1 MEFSHLVNS
10 ANVAVKNNKI
20 HEAIKLLEDA
30 FKINSNSFD
39 VCFKLGLLTFKL
51 DDLNNSIKYFKKT
64 LLLNPNSSLGYSN
77 LGLIYSRQNKN
88 ELALKNYLRA
98 IDLEPNNF
106 TINYNLANL
115 FFSINNEKNAE
126 FYFKKSIEIQP
137 QNFYPYNNLFQLYD
151 RTNNLVKLE
160 EVLIKI
166 IKLFGKSPQVQFLE
180 GIFNFRKKKYKETIE
195 IFQNLNF
202 DGKDLQKNILINN
215 TLAKCHDQLNNY
227 KDAYQYYLKS
237 NKILEDTYK
246 NKFDKNKFNN
256 RILKRLNSFSNV
268 QEKFLN
274 SEKTYDDN
282 VDPIFLI
289 GFPRSGTTLLD
300 TILRTH
306 KSIEVIEESSLI
318 DHVMNKLN
326 YYIKD
331 DILNLNFI
339 DQDTIKEL
347 RDLYF
352 KERKDLIGYKE
363 NIIYVDKK
371 PLNIIYVAEINKIF
385 PKAKF
390 ILALRNPYDAVLSCF
405 MQPFIPN
412 DAMSNFYNL
421 KNSSDFYDLV
431 MRLWE
436 IYEENLNLN
445 MNIIKY
451 EDVVNNFDNCIKK
464 LLNFLEVDWNDDL
477 RNFYLTASKRGIINT
492 PSYNQVNKPLY
503 KGSIDRWKNY
513 LNKFDDYN
521 LSLDK
526 WTKKYKY

>member
-1 MEFSHLVNS
+1 MDFSHLVNS
-10 ANVAVKNNKI
+10 ANVALKNNNI

-39 VCFKLGLLTFKL
+39 VCFKLGLLTLKL
-51 DDLNNSIKYFKKT
+51 NDLDNSIKYFKKT
-64 LLLNPNSSLGYSN
+64 LLLKPNSSLGYSN
-77 LGLIYSRQNKN
+77 LGIIYSRQNKN
-88 ELALKNYLRA
+88 ELALQNYLRA
-98 IDLEPNNF
+98 IDIEPNNF

-137 QNFYPYNNLFQLYD
+137 QHFYPYNNLFQLYD
-151 RTNNLVKLE
+151 RTNNIEKLE
-160 EVLIKI
+160 EVLVKI

-227 KDAYQYYLKS
+227 KNAYKYYLKS
-237 NKILEDTYK
+237 NKILEDSYK
-246 NKFDKNKFNN
+246 HKFDKNKFNS
-256 RILKRLNSFSNV
+256 RILKRLNSISTI
-268 QEKFLN
+268 QERFLN
-274 SEKTYDDN
+274 NDKTYDDN
-282 VDPIFLI
+282 IDPIFLI

-318 DHVMNKLN
+318 DYVINKLN

-331 DILNLNFI
+331 DILNLNSI
-339 DQDTIKEL
+339 DKDTIKEL

-352 KERKDLIGYKE
+352 KERKDLIGYKD

-371 PLNIIYVAEINKIF
+371 PLNIIYAAEINKIF

-390 ILALRNPYDAVLSCF
+390 IYCKRNYTANLIGILKVFL
-405 MQPFIPN
+405 PN
-412 DAMSNFYNL
+412 L
-421 KNSSDFYDLV
+421 
-431 MRLWE
+431 LW
-436 IYEENLNLN
+436 
-445 MNIIKY
+445 
-451 EDVVNNFDNCIKK
+451 
-464 LLNFLEVDWNDDL
+464 
-477 RNFYLTASKRGIINT
+477 SH
-492 PSYNQVNKPLY
+492 
-503 KGSIDRWKNY
+503 
-513 LNKFDDYN
+513 
-521 LSLDK
+521 SLDK
-526 WTKKYKY
+526 IMIFMELYKNNLNEILAEKKIDLKIINLEEFSENPIDYSKDLFKFLDLKWDKKIVDQNYGKPTIIKTVSNIQVRNKITKHDLNYLKNYIPLLKNYGIKELT